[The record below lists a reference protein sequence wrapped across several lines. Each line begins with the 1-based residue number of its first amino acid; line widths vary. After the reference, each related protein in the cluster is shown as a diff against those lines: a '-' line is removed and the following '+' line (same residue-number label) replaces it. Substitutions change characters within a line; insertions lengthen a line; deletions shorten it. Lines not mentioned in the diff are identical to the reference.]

1 MRSLVIVRPEPGATA
16 TATAA
21 RTMGLQP
28 IVIPL
33 FEVQPV
39 EWDAP
44 DPTGFDALLLTSAN
58 AVRMGG
64 AGLDRLR
71 SVPAHCVGEAT
82 AAAARNA
89 GFEIATTGK
98 DGVDSLL
105 DSLPQDLR
113 LLHLCGLDRRE
124 PKRANQ
130 AITPVA
136 VYRAEAIGAPDSL
149 AAIHDSVVA
158 IHSPRAA
165 RRLGEL
171 VDSLGLER
179 RRIAIAALSRE
190 AAAAAGSG
198 WQEALS
204 ADRPNEAALL
214 AIAAEL
220 CKKPR

>member
-1 MRSLVIVRPEPGATA
+1 MRPLVIVRPEPGATA

-21 RTMGLQP
+21 REMGLQP

-33 FEVQPV
+33 FEVRPV
-39 EWDAP
+39 EWAVP
-44 DPTGFDALLLTSAN
+44 DPAGFDALLLTSAN

-64 AGLDRLR
+64 AGLDGLR
-71 SVPAHCVGEAT
+71 SLPAHCVGEAT

-89 GFEIATTGK
+89 GFEVATTGK
-98 DGVDSLL
+98 DGVDSVL
-105 DSLPQDLR
+105 DSLPDALR

-124 PKRANQ
+124 PKRAKQ
-130 AITPVA
+130 AITPAA
-136 VYRAEAIGAPDSL
+136 VYRAETIGAPDSL
-149 AAIHDSVVA
+149 GAIHDSVVA

-171 VDSLGLER
+171 ADGLGLDR
-179 RRIAIAALSRE
+179 RRIAIAAVSRE
-190 AAAAAGSG
+190 AAAAAGGG
-198 WQEALS
+198 WQEVLS
-204 ADRPNEAALL
+204 ADRPDEAALL